1 MDNNLVRWQMR
12 KMGYDMHNKK
22 DGIAFAD
29 EQYHFLEWL
38 QSLYD
43 SGCLDG
49 GFYTDNIV
57 KEMWNRFRLSCSDPL
72 LALKDFNCYL
82 YKELS
87 IAVTGDPNR
96 NHEH

>member
-1 MDNNLVRWQMR
+1 MDNELVLWQMR
-12 KMGYDMHNKK
+12 KFGYDMYDKK
-22 DGIAFAD
+22 EGIAFAD

-43 SGCLDG
+43 EGRLDG
-49 GFYTDNIV
+49 GFYSNNII
-57 KEMWNRFRLSCSDPL
+57 KEIWNRFRLACPNPL
-72 LALKDFNCYL
+72 LALKDFNCNL

-87 IAVTGDPNR
+87 IAVAGDPNR